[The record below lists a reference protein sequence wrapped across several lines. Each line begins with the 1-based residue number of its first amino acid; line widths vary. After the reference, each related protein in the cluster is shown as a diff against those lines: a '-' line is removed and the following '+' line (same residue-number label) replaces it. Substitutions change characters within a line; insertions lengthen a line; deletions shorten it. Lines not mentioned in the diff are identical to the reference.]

1 MLLQDTQYEDGWKD
15 LILPPG
21 HKEMVR
27 AVVEN
32 HAAGSRATGGMKKG
46 SAEVDI
52 VRGKGMLPWRLR
64 GSLLM
69 LWTKLGKG
77 CIILL
82 HGEPGVGKT
91 STAGKS
97 QFIPIYDFHF

>member
-52 VRGKGMLPWRLR
+52 VRGKGML
-64 GSLLM
+64 S
-69 LWTKLGKG
+69 WT
-77 CIILL
+77 
-82 HGEPGVGKT
+82 
-91 STAGKS
+91 
-97 QFIPIYDFHF
+97 HFMTVY

>member
-1 MLLQDTQYEDGWKD
+1 MLQDTQYEDGWKD
-15 LILPPG
+15 LILPAG

-32 HAAGSRATGGMKKG
+32 HAAGSRATGGMKQN

-52 VRGKGMLPWRLR
+52 VRGKGMILPIKLDMLQILIC
-64 GSLLM
+64 SL
-69 LWTKLGKG
+69 KSGKG

-91 STAGKS
+91 STAGN
-97 QFIPIYDFHF
+97 I